1 MSVRDAIFPI
11 VLTVSLI
18 STNYKSAVL
27 ASSTPLQ
34 LSGNAREVPVIT
46 AQNPSPSETP
56 KPSCGDRICP

>member
-18 STNYKSAVL
+18 STNYKTAVS

-34 LSGNAREVPVIT
+34 LPPNVIEVAVKNAENTP
-46 AQNPSPSETP
+46 PSQPT
-56 KPSCGDRICP
+56 CPNGTVCP